1 MTMFI
6 QVGPE
11 LVEGVRFTR
20 SGRSLTLNNIRFS
33 IDHST
38 LLALKDLL
46 FPLSH
51 RLTTWELYENTD
63 LSIGDYHLI
72 LTKVRLLP
80 SKDKIS
86 IEYFHH
92 ITKSLLY

>member
-6 QVGPE
+6 QVSPE
-11 LVEGVRFTR
+11 LVERVRFTR
-20 SGRSLTLNNIRFS
+20 SRRSLTLNNIRFS